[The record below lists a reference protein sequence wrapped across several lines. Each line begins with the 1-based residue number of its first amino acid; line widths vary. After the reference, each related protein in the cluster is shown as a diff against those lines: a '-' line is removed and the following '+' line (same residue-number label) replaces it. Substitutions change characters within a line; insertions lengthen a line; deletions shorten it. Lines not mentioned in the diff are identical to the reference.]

1 MLNSEF
7 CPIAKKQKPLV
18 NRYITDPE
26 VVLIDQNGENCGLI
40 DTQEALKR
48 AKASKLDLVV
58 VSQRDGEASIAKIM
72 DHGKLQYQQSKRQ
85 KQNSRPSVKEVKFRP
100 NIGESD
106 YERRI
111 ERAMGWLSKGDSVK
125 FLVRLR
131 GREHQHRDRATDLLQ
146 RVVEDLDSAGK
157 VQSFDRRGLTVF
169 LTPA

>member
-1 MLNSEF
+1 M
-7 CPIAKKQKPLV
+7 
-18 NRYITDPE
+18 
-26 VVLIDQNGENCGLI
+26 VLIDQTGENCGLI

-48 AKASKLDLVV
+48 AKAQKLDLVV
-58 VSQRDGEASIAKIM
+58 VSQREGEASIAKIM
-72 DHGKLQYQQSKRQ
+72 DYGKLQYQQSKRQ
-85 KQNSRPSVKEVKFRP
+85 KQAARPSVKEVKFRP

-131 GREHQHRDRATDLLQ
+131 GREHQHRDRATELLK
-146 RVVEDLDSAGK
+146 RVVDDLGSAGK

-169 LTPA
+169 LTPS